1 MRVESHQPEL
11 LAPAGDYEALRAA
24 VANGANAV
32 YFGLDHFN
40 ARFRATNFERT
51 KLAETMQYLHRHNV
65 RGYVTLNTL
74 IFTNELSEIV
84 EILGELVAADVDA
97 IIVQDLGLAELA
109 RRVAPNLVVHGSTQM
124 TLTEPRAIE
133 FVRGL
138 GVQRVILARELA
150 LKDIRAITAATTMPV
165 EVFVHGALC
174 VSYSGQCL
182 TSEALGGRSANRG
195 QCAQA
200 CRLPYELVVDGET
213 RDSGERAYLLSPL
226 DLAAPDLI
234 EPLLEAGV
242 VSFKIEGRLK
252 TASYVAATSQ
262 TYRAALDAAI
272 NKQSF
277 ALSRDAAIDLQQSF
291 SRGFSPGFLA
301 GIDHQRLVPARFP
314 KARGVRVGVVQ
325 SVMRDE
331 LVVRLD
337 PEHEVTILKPGDGFV
352 LDEGHPEQNE
362 QGGRVYSVE
371 VLPPPKNSA
380 ASQAAIYLRVGLA
393 SGALDP
399 AAVAANPILWRTDD
413 PDLRRRMEQSFARDK
428 VPHPEPLDWHIVG
441 EVNGSV
447 ELRGTDVTRD
457 VSATTAWQGPLQL
470 ARKHPLD
477 TATLTEQLGRL
488 GESPFCLG
496 QITNE
501 LPADCMLPKSVLNDL
516 RRQVVEQLLARRQAG
531 REKIFRP
538 QELSLQLETIHA
550 QRQPPALSLPRLSV
564 LVRNEEQLRAV
575 LDWQTPVTGVELEAV
590 NCDWEDVRRY
600 RAAVELAR
608 TAGRTIGLATLRIMK
623 PGEEGLLSI
632 IARAEP
638 DRILVRNL
646 GALQYFREQRPD
658 LPLHG
663 DFSLNVTN
671 PLTAALL
678 IDAGIRRLVPSLD
691 LNWEQLADLLKH
703 ADPAWFEPI
712 VHQHLPMF
720 HNEHCI
726 FAAMLSTGKD
736 WRDCGRP
743 CDHHRVELRDRVG
756 AEFPLVADTGCRNT
770 VFNSVP
776 QSAAEYLPRMIAL
789 GVRDVR
795 VDLLRE
801 NAAQTR
807 ELLDTYARVLGGE
820 APAKSTFRQLA
831 VLSQLGVTRG
841 TLE

>member
-1 MRVESHQPEL
+1 M
-11 LAPAGDYEALRAA
+11 RAA

-74 IFTNELSEIV
+74 IFTNELSEIIG
-84 EILGELVAADVDA
+84 ILGELVAADVDA
-97 IIVQDLGLAELA
+97 IIVQDLGLAEMA

-138 GVQRVILARELA
+138 GVERVILARELS
-150 LKDIRAITAATTMPV
+150 LDNIRAITAATTMPV

-200 CRLPYELVVDGET
+200 CRLPYEMVVDGET
-213 RDSGERAYLLSPL
+213 RDFGERAYLLSPL

-234 EPLLEAGV
+234 QPLLEAGV

-262 TYRAALDAAI
+262 TYRAAIDAAT
-272 NKQSF
+272 NKQPF
-277 ALSRDAAIDLQQSF
+277 TLSRAAQIDLQQSF

-301 GIDHQRLVPARFP
+301 GIDHQQLVPARFP
-314 KARGVRVGVVQ
+314 KARGVRVGIVH
-325 SVMRDE
+325 SASRDE

-337 PEHEVTILKPGDGFV
+337 SEHEATILKPGDGFV
-352 LDEGHPEQNE
+352 LDEGHPDQDE
-362 QGGRVYSVE
+362 QGGRVYTVE
-371 VLPPPKNSA
+371 VLPPPQNK
-380 ASQAAIYLRVGLA
+380 QGKVPIYLRVGLA
-393 SGALDP
+393 SGAVNHTTIAP
-399 AAVAANPILWRTDD
+399 NAILWRTDD
-413 PDLRRRMEQSFARDK
+413 PDLRRRMEQSFSRDK
-428 VPHPEPLDWHIVG
+428 VAHPEQIHWKVQG
-441 EVNGSV
+441 KV
-447 ELRGTDVTRD
+447 EGAVVLTGTDNSRGTN
-457 VSATTAWQGPLQL
+457 ATAAWPGPLQV

-477 TATLTEQLGRL
+477 AATLTEQLGRL
-488 GESPFCLG
+488 GESPFSLG
-496 QITNE
+496 EIENE
-501 LPADCMLPKSVLNDL
+501 LPANCMLPKSVLNDL
-516 RRQVVEQLLARRQAG
+516 RRQVVEQLLAARHAG
-531 REKIFRP
+531 REKVFRP
-538 QELSLQLETIHA
+538 QELSTALESIRLQRT
-550 QRQPPALSLPRLSV
+550 PPALPLPRLSV
-564 LVRNEEQLRAV
+564 LARNEEQLRAV
-575 LDWQTPVTGVELEAV
+575 LNWQPEQTGIELEAV
-590 NCDWEDVRRY
+590 YCDWEDVRRY

-608 TAGRTIGLATLRIMK
+608 TAGKKIGLATLRIMK

-646 GALQYFREQRPD
+646 GSLQYFRELRPE

-671 PLTAALL
+671 PITASLL
-678 IDAGIRRLVPSLD
+678 IQAGITRLVPSLD

-703 ADPAWFEPI
+703 CEPSWFEPI

-776 QSAAEYLPRMIAL
+776 QSAAEYLPRMITL
-789 GVRDVR
+789 GVRHVR

-801 NAAQTR
+801 DADETR
-807 ELLDTYARVLGGE
+807 DLLDTYARVLGGE
-820 APAKSTFRQLA
+820 TLAKNSFKQLA

>member
-1 MRVESHQPEL
+1 M
-11 LAPAGDYEALRAA
+11 RAA

-74 IFTNELSEIV
+74 IFTNELAEIV
-84 EILGELVAADVDA
+84 QILGELVAADVDA

-133 FVRGL
+133 FVRRL

-150 LKDIRAITAATTMPV
+150 IKDIRAITAATSMPV

-200 CRLPYELVVDGET
+200 CRLPYEMVVDGET
-213 RDSGERAYLLSPL
+213 RDFGERAYLLSPL

-234 EPLLEAGV
+234 ERLLDAGV

-272 NKQSF
+272 NKQPF
-277 ALSRDAAIDLQQSF
+277 VMSRSAEIDLQQSF
-291 SRGFSPGFLA
+291 SRGFAPGFLA

-314 KARGVRVGVVQ
+314 KARGVRVGKVH
-325 SVMRDE
+325 STGRDE
-331 LVVRLD
+331 LIVCLD
-337 PEHEVTILKPGDGFV
+337 PEHEPAILKPGDGFV
-352 LDEGHPEQNE
+352 LDEGHPEQDE

-371 VLPPPKNSA
+371 RLAPPKITA
-380 ASQAAIYLRVGLA
+380 AEQCPVYLRIGLA
-393 SGALDP
+393 SGAVNC
-399 AAVAANPILWRTDD
+399 AAISPGAILWRTDD
-413 PDLRRRMEQSFARDK
+413 PDLRKRMEQTFARDK
-428 VPHPEPLDWHIVG
+428 VVNPEPLHWQIHG
-441 EVNGSV
+441 TFGGPV
-447 ELRGTDVTRD
+447 ELHGTDVCRGTI
-457 VSATTAWQGPLQL
+457 AKAIWAGPLEI

-477 TATLTEQLGRL
+477 AAVLAEQLGRL
-488 GESPFCLG
+488 GESPFLLG
-496 QITNE
+496 KIDNQ
-501 LPADCMLPKSVLNDL
+501 LPANCMLPKSVLNDL
-516 RRQVVEQLLARRQAG
+516 RRQVVEQLLAFRQAG
-531 REKIFRP
+531 RDKIFRP
-538 QELSLQLETIHA
+538 QELTSELAAIHA
-550 QRQPPALSLPRLSV
+550 QRQPPVQLLPRLSV
-564 LVRNEEQLRAV
+564 LARNEEQLCAV
-575 LDWQTPVTGVELEAV
+575 LDWQPTKAGIELEAV
-590 NCDWEDVRRY
+590 YCDWEDVRRY

-608 TAGRTIGLATLRIMK
+608 SAGKTIGLATLRIMK

-646 GALQYFREQRPD
+646 GALEYFREVRPE

-671 PLTAALL
+671 PITASLL
-678 IDAGIRRLVPSLD
+678 IKAGIRRLVPSLD

-703 ADPAWFEPI
+703 SDPAWFEPI

-726 FAAMLSTGKD
+726 FAAMLSQGKD

-743 CDHHRVELRDRVG
+743 CDLHRVELRDRVG
-756 AEFPLVADTGCRNT
+756 SEFPLVADTGCRNT
-770 VFNSVP
+770 VYNSVP
-776 QSAAEYLPRMIAL
+776 QSAAEYLPRMMGL
-789 GVRDVR
+789 GVRHVR

-801 NAAQTR
+801 NTAETF

-820 APAKSTFRQLA
+820 IPAKNTFKQLA

>member
-1 MRVESHQPEL
+1 M
-11 LAPAGDYEALRAA
+11 RAA

-40 ARFRATNFERT
+40 ARFRATNFERE

-84 EILGELVAADVDA
+84 GILGELVAADVDA
-97 IIVQDLGLAELA
+97 IIVQDLGLAKLA
-109 RRVAPNLVVHGSTQM
+109 QRVAPNLIVHGSTQM

-150 LKDIRAITAATTMPV
+150 IKDIRAITSATTMPV

-200 CRLPYELVVDGET
+200 CRLPYEMVVDGET
-213 RDSGERAYLLSPL
+213 RDFGERAYLLSPL

-234 EPLLEAGV
+234 EPLLSAGV

-262 TYRAALDAAI
+262 TYRAALDAAA
-272 NKQSF
+272 NKQPF
-277 ALSRDAAIDLQQSF
+277 RLSRQAQIDLQQSF

-301 GIDHQRLVPARFP
+301 GIDHQQLVPARFP
-314 KARGVRVGVVQ
+314 KARGVRVGQVH
-325 SVMRDE
+325 SASRDE
-331 LVVRLD
+331 LIVRLD
-337 PEHEVTILKPGDGFV
+337 PEHEATILKPGDGFV
-352 LDEGHPEQNE
+352 LDEGHPEQEE
-362 QGGRVYSVE
+362 QGGRVYTVE
-371 VLPPPKNSA
+371 ILPPPQNANGKA
-380 ASQAAIYLRVGLA
+380 PIYLRVGLA
-393 SGALDP
+393 SGAIN
-399 AAVAANPILWRTDD
+399 AAAIVPNAIVWRTDD

-428 VPHPEPLDWHIVG
+428 VAHPEPIDWRIQGQLEGAVTLH
-441 EVNGSV
+441 
-447 ELRGTDVTRD
+447 GTDVIHGKS
-457 VSATTAWQGPLQL
+457 VQATWAGPLQV
-470 ARKHPLD
+470 ARRHPLD
-477 TATLTEQLGRL
+477 DATLSEQLGRL
-488 GESPFCLG
+488 GESPFTLG
-496 QITNE
+496 QIE
-501 LPADCMLPKSVLNDL
+501 SKLPADCMLPKSVLNDL
-516 RRQVVEQLLARRQAG
+516 RRQVVEQLLAIRQAG

-538 QELSLQLETIHA
+538 QELAQALEAI
-550 QRQPPALSLPRLSV
+550 RSRRVPPALPLPRLSV
-564 LVRNEEQLRAV
+564 LARNEEQLRTV
-575 LDWQTPVTGVELEAV
+575 LDWQSEQAGIELEAV
-590 NCDWEDVRRY
+590 YCDWEDVRRY

-608 TAGRTIGLATLRIMK
+608 AAGRTIGLATLRIMK

-646 GALQYFREQRPD
+646 GALSYFRELRPE

-678 IDAGIRRLVPSLD
+678 IDAGMTRLVPSLD

-703 ADPAWFEPI
+703 CDPAWFEPI

-743 CDHHRVELRDRVG
+743 CDQHRVELRDRVG

-776 QSAAEYLPRMIAL
+776 QSAAEYLPRMISL
-789 GVRDVR
+789 GVRQIR

-801 NAAQTR
+801 NAVETR
-807 ELLDTYARVLGGE
+807 ALLDAYARVLSGE
-820 APAKSTFRQLA
+820 TLAKNSFRQLA

>member
-1 MRVESHQPEL
+1 MRVQTAQPEL
-11 LAPAGDYEALRAA
+11 LAPAGDFEALRAA

-84 EILGELVAADVDA
+84 GILGELVAADVDA

-109 RRVAPNLVVHGSTQM
+109 RKTAPNLVVHGSTQM

-150 LKDIRAITAATTMPV
+150 IKDIRAITAATTMPV

-200 CRLPYELVVDGET
+200 CRLPYEMVVDGVT
-213 RDSGERAYLLSPL
+213 RDFGERAYLLSPL

-234 EPLLEAGV
+234 APLLDAGV

-262 TYRAALDAAI
+262 TYRAALDAATH
-272 NKQSF
+272 KQPF
-277 ALSRDAAIDLQQSF
+277 ALSRNAEIDLQQSF

-301 GIDHQRLVPARFP
+301 GIDHQQLVPARFP
-314 KARGVRVGVVQ
+314 KARGVRVGQVH
-325 SVMRDE
+325 SASRDE
-331 LVVRLD
+331 LIVQLD
-337 PEHEVTILKPGDGFV
+337 PEHEAAILKPGDGFV
-352 LDEGHPEQNE
+352 LDEGHPEQDE
-362 QGGRVYSVE
+362 QGGRVYTVE
-371 VLPPPKNSA
+371 VLPPPSSVAGKTP
-380 ASQAAIYLRVGLA
+380 IYLRVGLA
-393 SGALDP
+393 SGAIH
-399 AAVAANPILWRTDD
+399 AAAIAPRAIVWRTDD
-413 PDLRRRMEQSFARDK
+413 PDLRRRMEQSYARDK
-428 VPHPEPLDWHIVG
+428 VAHPEPIDWRILG
-441 EVNGSV
+441 ELEASV
-447 ELRGTDVTRD
+447 ALIGTDVARGNCGE
-457 VSATTAWQGPLQL
+457 AQWPGPLQV

-477 TATLTEQLGRL
+477 DATLREQLGRL
-488 GESPFCLG
+488 GESPFTLG
-496 QITNE
+496 QIANE

-516 RRQVVEQLLARRQAG
+516 RRQVVEQLLAARQAG
-531 REKIFRP
+531 RQKIFRP
-538 QELSLQLETIHA
+538 QVLSQELETIRS
-550 QRQPPALSLPRLSV
+550 QRMPPALPFPRLSV
-564 LVRNEEQLRAV
+564 LARNEEQLRAV
-575 LDWQTPVTGVELEAV
+575 LDWKPERAGIELEAV
-590 NCDWEDVRRY
+590 YCDWEDVRRY

-608 TAGRTIGLATLRIMK
+608 AAQRTIGLATLRIMK

-646 GALQYFREQRPD
+646 GSLQYFRESRPE

-671 PLTAALL
+671 PVTAALL
-678 IDAGIRRLVPSLD
+678 INAGIARLVPSLD

-703 ADPAWFEPI
+703 CDPAWFEPI

-776 QSAAEYLPRMIAL
+776 QSAAEYLPRMISL
-789 GVRDVR
+789 GVRHVR

-801 NAAQTR
+801 NADETR
-807 ELLDTYARVLGGE
+807 ELLDAYARVLSGE
-820 APAKSTFRQLA
+820 TPAKNTFRQLA

>member
-1 MRVESHQPEL
+1 M
-11 LAPAGDYEALRAA
+11 RAA

-40 ARFRATNFERT
+40 ARFRATNFERE
-51 KLAETMQYLHRHNV
+51 KLVETMQYLHRHNV

-74 IFTNELSEIV
+74 IFTNELAEIV
-84 EILGELVAADVDA
+84 DILGELVAADVDA
-97 IIVQDLGLAELA
+97 IIVQDLGLAEIA

-150 LKDIRAITAATTMPV
+150 IKDIRAITAATTMPV

-200 CRLPYELVVDGET
+200 CRLPYEMVVDGET
-213 RDSGERAYLLSPL
+213 RDFGERAYLLSPL

-252 TASYVAATSQ
+252 SASYVAATSQ
-262 TYRAALDAAI
+262 TYRAAIDAAT
-272 NKQSF
+272 NKQPF
-277 ALSRDAAIDLQQSF
+277 VLSRAAEIDLQQSF

-301 GIDHQRLVPARFP
+301 GIDHQQLVPARFP
-314 KARGVRVGVVQ
+314 KARGVRVGVVN
-325 SVMRDE
+325 SATRDE
-331 LVVRLD
+331 LVVKLD
-337 PEHEVTILKPGDGFV
+337 PEHEASILKPGDGFV

-362 QGGRVYSVE
+362 QGGRIYSVDI
-371 VLPPPKNSA
+371 LPPPKNTA
-380 ASQAAIYLRVGLA
+380 NGKPPIFLRVGLA
-393 SGALDP
+393 SGALDSSALAP
-399 AAVAANPILWRTDD
+399 NAILWRTDD
-413 PDLRRRMEQSFARDK
+413 PDLRRRMEQTFSRDK
-428 VPHPEPLDWHIVG
+428 VSHSEAIDWRIAGSLDSAVT
-441 EVNGSV
+441 
-447 ELRGTDVTRD
+447 LTGTDNVQGN
-457 VSATTAWQGPLQL
+457 AAEALWPGPLQL

-477 TATLTEQLGRL
+477 EATLREQLGRL
-488 GESPFCLG
+488 GESPFTLG
-496 QITNE
+496 QLENQ

-516 RRQVVEQLLARRQAG
+516 RRQVVEQLLAKRQAG
-531 REKIFRP
+531 REKIFRS
-538 QELSLQLETIHA
+538 QELSLELNAIHA
-550 QRQPPALSLPRLSV
+550 QRQSPALPLPRLSV
-564 LVRNEEQLRAV
+564 LARNEEQLRAV
-575 LDWQTPVTGVELEAV
+575 LDWESNQTGIELEAV
-590 NCDWEDVRRY
+590 YCDWEDVRRY

-608 TAGRTIGLATLRIMK
+608 AANKTIGLATLRIMK

-638 DRILVRNL
+638 DRILARNL
-646 GALQYFREQRPD
+646 GALQYYRELRPE

-678 IDAGIRRLVPSLD
+678 IKSGITRLVPSLD

-703 ADPAWFEPI
+703 CDPAWFEPI

-756 AEFPLVADTGCRNT
+756 AEFPLLADTGCRNT

-776 QSAAEYLPRMIAL
+776 QSAAEYLPRMITL
-789 GVRDVR
+789 GVRHVR

-801 NAAQTR
+801 NAEQTR
-807 ELLDTYARVLGGE
+807 ELLDAYARVLGGE
-820 APAKSTFRQLA
+820 TPAKNTFRQLA

>member
-1 MRVESHQPEL
+1 MRINTNQPEL
-11 LAPAGDYEALRAA
+11 LAPAGDFEAMRAA

-40 ARFRATNFERT
+40 ARFRATNFERE

-74 IFTNELSEIV
+74 IFTNELSEIIG
-84 EILGELVAADVDA
+84 ILGELVAADVDA
-97 IIVQDLGLAELA
+97 IIVQDLGLAEMA

-150 LKDIRAITAATTMPV
+150 IKDIRSITAATTMPV

-200 CRLPYELVVDGET
+200 CRLPYEMVVDGET
-213 RDSGERAYLLSPL
+213 RDFGERAYLLSPL

-242 VSFKIEGRLK
+242 ISFKIEGRLK

-262 TYRAALDAAI
+262 TYRAAIDAAT
-272 NKQSF
+272 NKQPF
-277 ALSRDAAIDLQQSF
+277 ALSRAAEIDLQQSF
-291 SRGFSPGFLA
+291 SRGFSPGFLG
-301 GIDHQRLVPARFP
+301 GIDHQQLVPARFP
-314 KARGVRVGVVQ
+314 KARGVRVGQVH
-325 SVMRDE
+325 SASRDE
-331 LVVRLD
+331 LIVRLD
-337 PEHEVTILKPGDGFV
+337 LDHEATILKPGDGFV
-352 LDEGHPEQNE
+352 LDEGHPDRDE
-362 QGGRVYSVE
+362 QGGRVYTVE
-371 VLPPPKNSA
+371 VLPPPQNAQGKA
-380 ASQAAIYLRVGLA
+380 PIYLRVGLA
-393 SGALDP
+393 SGAID
-399 AAVAANPILWRTDD
+399 AASIAPHAIVWRTDD

-428 VPHPEPLDWHIVG
+428 VTHTEPLDWRIRGEIEGSVTLLGNDLIVG
-441 EVNGSV
+441 KSAEV
-447 ELRGTDVTRD
+447 T
-457 VSATTAWQGPLQL
+457 WPGPLQV

-477 TATLTEQLGRL
+477 EATLREQLGRL
-488 GESPFCLG
+488 GESPFTLG
-496 QITNE
+496 QIENE

-516 RRQVVEQLLARRQAG
+516 RRQVVEQLLAVRQAG

-538 QELSLQLETIHA
+538 QELLLELEAIRS
-550 QRQPPALSLPRLSV
+550 QRMPPSLPLPRMSV
-564 LVRNEEQLRAV
+564 LARNEEQLRAV
-575 LDWQTPVTGVELEAV
+575 LDWNPEQAGIELEAV
-590 NCDWEDVRRY
+590 YCDWEDVRRY
-600 RAAVELAR
+600 RAAVELAL

-646 GALQYFREQRPD
+646 GSLQYFRELRPD

-671 PLTAALL
+671 PVTAALL
-678 IDAGIRRLVPSLD
+678 IKAGITRLIPSLD
-691 LNWEQLADLLKH
+691 LNWEQLADLLKLC
-703 ADPAWFEPI
+703 DPAWFEPI

-756 AEFPLVADTGCRNT
+756 SEFPLVADTGCRNT

-776 QSAAEYLPRMIAL
+776 QSAAEYLPRMISL
-789 GVRDVR
+789 GVRHVR

-801 NAAQTR
+801 NADETR
-807 ELLDTYARVLGGE
+807 ELLDTYARVLSGE
-820 APAKSTFRQLA
+820 TLAKSTFRQLA

>member
-1 MRVESHQPEL
+1 M
-11 LAPAGDYEALRAA
+11 RAA

-51 KLAETMQYLHRHNV
+51 KLVETMQFLHRHNV

-74 IFTNELSEIV
+74 IFTNELAEIV
-84 EILGELVAADVDA
+84 SILGELVAADVDA
-97 IIVQDLGLAELA
+97 IIVQDLGLAEIA

-150 LKDIRAITAATTMPV
+150 IKDIRAITAATTMPV

-200 CRLPYELVVDGET
+200 CRLPYEMVVDGET
-213 RDSGERAYLLSPL
+213 RDFGERAYLLSPL

-234 EPLLEAGV
+234 EPLLDAGV

-252 TASYVAATSQ
+252 SAHYVAATSQ
-262 TYRAALDAAI
+262 TYRAAIDAAT
-272 NKQSF
+272 NKQPF
-277 ALSRDAAIDLQQSF
+277 VLSHAAQIDLQQSF
-291 SRGFSPGFLA
+291 SRGFSSGFLA
-301 GIDHQRLVPARFP
+301 GLDHQQLVPARFP
-314 KARGVRVGVVQ
+314 KARGVRVGIVN
-325 SVMRDE
+325 SATRDE
-331 LVVRLD
+331 LIVKLD
-337 PEHEVTILKPGDGFV
+337 AEHEATILKPGDGFV
-352 LDEGHPEQNE
+352 LDEGHPEQQE
-362 QGGRVYSVE
+362 QGGRIYSVDT
-371 VLPPPKNSA
+371 LPPPKNIAPGSKTP
-380 ASQAAIYLRVGLA
+380 IFLRVGLA
-393 SGALDP
+393 SGTLDP
-399 AAVAANPILWRTDD
+399 SVLSPNAILWRTDD
-413 PDLRRRMEQSFARDK
+413 PDLRRRMEQTFSRDK
-428 VPHPEPLDWHIVG
+428 VSHPEAIDWRIEG
-441 EVNGSV
+441 QV
-447 ELRGTDVTRD
+447 EAPVTLTGTDV
-457 VSATTAWQGPLQL
+457 VHGTTAQATWPGPLQL

-477 TATLTEQLGRL
+477 EATLREQLGRV
-488 GESPFCLG
+488 GESPFTLG
-496 QITNE
+496 QIEST

-516 RRQVVEQLLARRQAG
+516 RRQVVEQLLAQRQAG
-531 REKIFRP
+531 REKLFRP
-538 QELSLQLETIHA
+538 QELTLELEAIHSG
-550 QRQPPALSLPRLSV
+550 RCSPALLLPRLSV
-564 LVRNEEQLRAV
+564 LARNEEQLRAV
-575 LDWQTPVTGVELEAV
+575 LDWKSEQTGIELEAV
-590 NCDWEDVRRY
+590 YCDWEDVRRY
-600 RAAVELAR
+600 RAAVDLAH
-608 TAGRTIGLATLRIMK
+608 AANQTIGLATLRIMK

-646 GALQYFREQRPD
+646 GALQYYRELRPE

-678 IDAGIRRLVPSLD
+678 IKSGIKRLVPSLD

-703 ADPAWFEPI
+703 CDPAWFEPI

-776 QSAAEYLPRMIAL
+776 QSAAEYLPRMLTL
-789 GVRDVR
+789 GVRHVR

-801 NAAQTR
+801 NAEQTH
-807 ELLDTYARVLGGE
+807 ELLDAYARVLGGE
-820 APAKSTFRQLA
+820 TPAKNTFRQLA

>member
-1 MRVESHQPEL
+1 VRNHHQQPEL
-11 LAPAGDYEALRAA
+11 LAPAGDFEAMRAA

-40 ARFRATNFERT
+40 ARFRATNFERA

-74 IFTNELSEIV
+74 IFTNELGELV
-84 EILGELVAADVDA
+84 QILGELVAADVDA

-133 FVRGL
+133 FVGRL

-150 LKDIRAITAATTMPV
+150 IKDIQAITTATTMPV

-200 CRLPYELVVDGET
+200 CRLPYEMVVDGET
-213 RDSGERAYLLSPL
+213 RDFGERAYLLSPL

-234 EPLLEAGV
+234 EALLDAGV

-272 NKQSF
+272 NKQPF
-277 ALSRDAAIDLQQSF
+277 TLSRSAEIDLQQSF
-291 SRGFSPGFLA
+291 SRGFASGFLA
-301 GIDHQRLVPARFP
+301 GINHQQLVPARFP
-314 KARGVRVGVVQ
+314 KARGVRVGQVH
-325 SVMRDE
+325 SANRDE
-331 LVVRLD
+331 LIVCLE
-337 PEHEVTILKPGDGFV
+337 PEHEASILKPGDGFV
-352 LDEGHPEQNE
+352 LDEGHPEQDE

-371 VLPPPKNSA
+371 VLPRSKNARESER
-380 ASQAAIYLRVGLA
+380 IYLRVGLA
-393 SGALDP
+393 SRAINCETLAP
-399 AAVAANPILWRTDD
+399 NSILWRTDD
-413 PDLRRRMEQSFARDK
+413 PDLHRRMEQTYARDR
-428 VPHPEPLDWHIVG
+428 VIHPEALNWHIHGKIGAV
-441 EVNGSV
+441 V
-447 ELRGTDVTRD
+447 ELQGTDVLRGTTAK
-457 VSATTAWQGPLQL
+457 ATWQGPLEI

-477 TATLTEQLGRL
+477 DAVLAEQLGRL
-488 GESPFCLG
+488 GESPFLLG
-496 QITNE
+496 QIKNE
-501 LPADCMLPKSVLNDL
+501 LPANCMLPKSVLNDL
-516 RRQVVEQLLARRQAG
+516 RRQVVEQLLAARQAG

-538 QELSLQLETIHA
+538 QEFGNLFDMIRAERKLAPI
-550 QRQPPALSLPRLSV
+550 PLPRLSV
-564 LVRNEEQLRAV
+564 LVRNEEQLRTV
-575 LDWQTPVTGVELEAV
+575 LAWKTPQTSIELEAV
-590 NCDWEDVRRY
+590 YCDWEDVRRY

-608 TAGRTIGLATLRIMK
+608 EANRTIGLATLRIMK

-646 GALQYFREQRPD
+646 GSLEYFRESRPE

-671 PLTAALL
+671 PITASLL
-678 IDAGIRRLVPSLD
+678 IKAGLRRLVPSLD

-703 ADPAWFEPI
+703 GEPSWFEPI

-776 QSAAEYLPRMIAL
+776 QSAAEYLPRMIGL
-789 GVRDVR
+789 GVRHVR
-795 VDLLRE
+795 IDLLRE
-801 NAAQTR
+801 DAAQTT
-807 ELLDTYARVLGGE
+807 ELLNSYAQVLSGG
-820 APAKSTFRQLA
+820 APAKNTFKKLA

-841 TLE
+841 TLD

>member
-1 MRVESHQPEL
+1 VRAPSSQPEL
-11 LAPAGDYEALRAA
+11 LAPAGDFEALRAA

-51 KLAETMQYLHRHNV
+51 KLVETMQYLHRHNV

-74 IFTNELSEIV
+74 IFTNELSEIIG
-84 EILGELVAADVDA
+84 ILGELVAADVDA
-97 IIVQDLGLAELA
+97 IIVQDLGLAEIA

-133 FVRGL
+133 YVRGL

-150 LKDIRAITAATTMPV
+150 IKDIRAITAATTMPV

-200 CRLPYELVVDGET
+200 CRLPYEMVVDGET
-213 RDSGERAYLLSPL
+213 RDFGERAYLLSPL

-234 EPLLEAGV
+234 EPLLDAGV

-252 TASYVAATSQ
+252 SAHYVAATSQ
-262 TYRAALDAAI
+262 TYRAAIDAAT

-277 ALSRDAAIDLQQSF
+277 ELSRAAQLDLQQSF

-301 GIDHQRLVPARFP
+301 GLDHQQLVPARFP
-314 KARGVRVGVVQ
+314 KARGVRVGVV
-325 SVMRDE
+325 SSATRDE

-337 PEHEVTILKPGDGFV
+337 AEHDATILKPGDGFV
-352 LDEGHPEQNE
+352 LDEGHPEEKE
-362 QGGRVYSVE
+362 QGGRIYSVDL
-371 VLPPPKNSA
+371 LPPPKPLANGTSPVF
-380 ASQAAIYLRVGLA
+380 LRVGLA

-399 AAVAANPILWRTDD
+399 SALSPNAILWRTDD

-428 VPHPEPLDWHIVG
+428 VPHPEAINWRIAGKLDAAVTLIG
-441 EVNGSV
+441 N
-447 ELRGTDVTRD
+447 DV
-457 VSATTAWQGPLQL
+457 VHGTTAEAQWPGPLQL

-477 TATLTEQLGRL
+477 EATLREQLGRL
-488 GESPFCLG
+488 GESPFTLG
-496 QITNE
+496 QIENE
-501 LPADCMLPKSVLNDL
+501 LPANCMLPKSVLNDL
-516 RRQVVEQLLARRQAG
+516 RRQVVEQLTVQREAG
-531 REKIFRP
+531 RKKIFRP
-538 QELSLQLETIHA
+538 DELAQSLDSIHA
-550 QRQPPALSLPRLSV
+550 HRNSPALPLPKLSV
-564 LVRNEEQLRAV
+564 LVRNEEQLRAI
-575 LDWQTPVTGVELEAV
+575 LDWQPEPAGIELEAIY
-590 NCDWEDVRRY
+590 CDWEDVRRY

-608 TAGRTIGLATLRIMK
+608 TAHKTIGLATLRIMK
-623 PGEEGLLSI
+623 PGEEGMLSI

-646 GALQYFREQRPD
+646 GALQYFREARPE
-658 LPLHG
+658 LPLYG

-678 IDAGIRRLVPSLD
+678 INSGITRLVPSLD

-703 ADPAWFEPI
+703 CDPAWFEPI

-726 FAAMLSTGKD
+726 FAAMLSAGKD

-743 CDHHRVELRDRVG
+743 CDLHRVELRDRVG

-776 QSAAEYLPRMIAL
+776 QSAAEYLPRMLTL
-789 GVRDVR
+789 GVRQVR

-801 NAAQTR
+801 NAAQVQ
-807 ELLDTYARVLGGE
+807 ELLETYARVLGGE
-820 APAKSTFRQLA
+820 TPAKNTFRQLA
-831 VLSQLGVTRG
+831 VLNQLGVTRG